1 MNYFRYFAYF
11 FHICSALHTLLNR
24 RNSNIPTVELLVINF
39 ASSLFTY
46 GSDPRVAAVMV
57 ALCLSWYVTQR
68 ESGTVLFSA
77 S

>member
-46 GSDPRVAAVMV
+46 GSDPRVIA
-57 ALCLSWYVTQR
+57 
-68 ESGTVLFSA
+68 
-77 S
+77 